1 MSADAE
7 ARAVPT
13 RAAPDHLLVAAGAAI
28 VAAGSMMLLARPF
41 VGLGADARAA
51 LFAASYVAVASASIS
66 YPVDARVSRRS
77 TDATVWLPLSI
88 GVGAVVA
95 VSVTGTA
102 VPIPATVL
110 ALPLSVIAAVAEE
123 ALFRRVAYA
132 RLERFGPAIAIA
144 VTAALFGLIHLPT
157 YGTTALPVDLS
168 AGLLFGWQRWAS
180 GTWTVPAS
188 THALANILASL

>member
-1 MSADAE
+1 VSTDAE
-7 ARAVPT
+7 SRAAPMRAVP
-13 RAAPDHLLVAAGAAI
+13 DHPLVAAGAAI
-28 VAAGSMMLLARPF
+28 VAAGSMVLLARPF
-41 VGLGADARAA
+41 VGLGADARTA
-51 LFAASYVAVASASIS
+51 LFAASYVAITLASIS

-77 TDATVWLPLSI
+77 TAPSVWLPLSI

-102 VPIPATVL
+102 IRMPATAL

-132 RLERFGPAIAIA
+132 RLERFGPAIAIT
-144 VTAALFGLIHLPT
+144 VTAALFGLVHLPA
-157 YGTTALPVDLS
+157 YGTTALPIDLG
-168 AGLLFGWQRWAS
+168 AGLLFGWQRWSS